1 MQAHILKCNCQAIQ
15 WVTFRDIAN
24 SEAPLLNAFEFEKDG
39 LRFSCRV
46 EAATG
51 ARKDAWWWFGVST
64 DDRHRYAPFRAE
76 ETDTESSVKARVL
89 QYYADLLA
97 RRAEPVASHWRRG
110 VRPTPAVAVAPTEP
124 PAVAEAEA

>member
-1 MQAHILKCNCQAIQ
+1 MGYLSG
-15 WVTFRDIAN
+15 IAN
-24 SEAPLLNAFEFEKDG
+24 NEDPLLDAFEFENDEG
-39 LRFSCRV
+39 LRFSCRI

-64 DDRHRYAPFRAE
+64 DDRHRYAPFRADE
-76 ETDTESSVKARVL
+76 ADTEADIRARVL

-110 VRPTPAVAVAPTEP
+110 VRPTPAVVAAAPATDVEP
-124 PAVAEAEA
+124 AAPAEA

>member
-1 MQAHILKCNCQAIQ
+1 MQRSSGLP
-15 WVTFRDIAN
+15 FRIAN
-24 SEAPLLNAFEFEKDG
+24 HEDQLLNAFEFEQDG
-39 LRFSCRV
+39 LRFACRI

-76 ETDTESSVKARVL
+76 ETDTEATVRARVL

-110 VRPTPAVAVAPTEP
+110 VRPAPAVAAVAPTEP
-124 PAVAEAEA
+124 PADALDAAEAEV